1 MRVTYVWELQ
11 LMIDGEWECKG
22 FFDVRRHAHVK
33 GARYAREGGYR
44 FRVTRHQHS
53 WPDGE

>member
-33 GARYAREGGYR
+33 GARYAREVGYR